1 MNKYTVLW
9 SPHAVRSLKSLPHQV
24 QEQLWNEIGKLAE
37 NPRPLGCKWMPAI
50 GYWRVR
56 YGNYRTAY
64 RIVDKPD
71 YRVYISEVA
80 DRKQIY
86 ERLKRLK

>member
-1 MNKYTVLW
+1 MNKYEVLW
-9 SPHAVRSLKSLPHQV
+9 SPHANRSLKSLPLQV
-24 QEQLWNEIGKLAE
+24 QDHLWTEIGKLSD
-37 NPRPLGCKWMPAI
+37 NPRPIGCKWMPAI

-56 YGNYRTAY
+56 CGNYRVAY
-64 RIVDKPD
+64 RIADKPD
-71 YRVYISEVA
+71 FRVYISEVA